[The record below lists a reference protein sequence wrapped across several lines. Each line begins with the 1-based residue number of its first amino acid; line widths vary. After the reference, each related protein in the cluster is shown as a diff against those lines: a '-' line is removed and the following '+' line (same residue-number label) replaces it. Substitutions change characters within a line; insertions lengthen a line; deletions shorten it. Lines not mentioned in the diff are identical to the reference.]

1 MQRLSDTGVLELWE
15 RGHGC
20 GPVACGL
27 LLLAA
32 AQPGMPDEARA
43 ATSIAG
49 RDAAVLALRRA
60 TFGTTLASATACPH
74 CGAQLEFALDA
85 GALPADA
92 PAATEFRTN
101 GLRFRLPTSRDLV
114 EAGRCATSE
123 DATRTLVRLCC
134 LDEAPPALAQTLV
147 AEVEREMSR
156 LLDGCEIELR
166 FDCAACGH
174 VWTSGFEICAYFW
187 QEIEHRAASLLDE
200 VHRLASHY
208 GWDEAHIL
216 AMSTRRRAA
225 YLDRCD
231 A

>member
-1 MQRLSDTGVLELWE
+1 
-15 RGHGC
+15 
-20 GPVACGL
+20 
-27 LLLAA
+27 
-32 AQPGMPDEARA
+32 MPDEARA
-43 ATSIAG
+43 ATSIAE

-85 GALPADA
+85 AALPADA
-92 PAATEFRTN
+92 PAATELRVN

-134 LDEAPPALAQTLV
+134 FDETPAVLAQTLV
-147 AEVEREMSR
+147 AEVEGEMTR

-166 FDCAACGH
+166 FDCEACGH
-174 VWTSGFEICAYFW
+174 AWTSGFEICAYFW
-187 QEIEHRAASLLDE
+187 QEVEHRAADLLDE
-200 VHRLASHY
+200 VHRLASRY
-208 GWDEAHIL
+208 GWEEAHIL
-216 AMSTRRRAA
+216 AMSGHRRAA